1 MEEINSLDWEEPIDN
16 AQIKKSTQDVV
27 KEAKNRQKR
36 YEQNTEQRLFWLN
49 GWFGLP
55 LFGWFQ

>member
-36 YEQNTEQRLFWLN
+36 YEQSTEQRLFLAKWVA
-49 GWFGLP
+49 
-55 LFGWFQ
+55 